1 MTPRRVAS
9 AVLRSLFPVRMAER
23 DLRRSYFSAHG
34 RYPNIR
40 NPKLF
45 TEKIQHRKLFDRDE
59 RFSICADKVLV
70 KQYVRE
76 RLGGGILIPTL
87 FSGRRLPPRE
97 QRTWPLPF
105 VVKANH
111 GSGFNIFVREK
122 TDLDW
127 PAIEAKVDLF
137 LSIDFGAQYNE
148 RHYSK
153 IARQVLVEPFLSD
166 GGELPPDYKIFVFGG
181 SPRYIQVDTDREHAH
196 KRTFFD
202 VDWNRQAFRFA
213 YPLDARKISRPASLD
228 SMLAAAAVLGR
239 DFDFV
244 RVDFYE
250 VGGRPY
256 FGEMTFMPE
265 AGLGKFEPFETDA
278 LLGKMWTGWRRN

>member
-76 RLGGGILIPTL
+76 RLGGGILVPTL

-166 GGELPPDYKIFVFGG
+166 GGGLPPDYKIFVFGG
-181 SPRYIQVDTDREHAH
+181 SPDTSRSIPTASTRTSGRFSMSIGIDRLFGSPIRLMHA
-196 KRTFFD
+196 RSAGQPRSTRCWLPRPFS
-202 VDWNRQAFRFA
+202 AA
-213 YPLDARKISRPASLD
+213 TLTSSASISTRSAGVPI
-228 SMLAAAAVLGR
+228 LA
-239 DFDFV
+239 
-244 RVDFYE
+244 
-250 VGGRPY
+250 
-256 FGEMTFMPE
+256 
-265 AGLGKFEPFETDA
+265 K
-278 LLGKMWTGWRRN
+278 